1 MLLALLALV
10 VLPPQ
15 VPGVVAGKGP
25 AARWVD
31 FHAELDRPALTVVI
45 GTLGKLK
52 EGKRERLPDGKLG
65 GSTASASVSGT
76 QYFKTVATAPVDVQK
91 TLLGAPAEKPSL
103 QFEVQIARLPDGKER
118 RQLTTGSGTPVA
130 EGALGMFVFDPAAKG
145 KSAQL
150 IALVPFDAAQ
160 FDGAQWNGGRAE
172 AAFGDAMADVVAV
185 NVYLH
190 ALEQALAAVD
200 AAKGDDA
207 LARAR
212 AALKGVLDKKPEMKR
227 TDDDQLL
234 SMHAGPLEARAK
246 KRLDG

>member
-1 MLLALLALV
+1 MILALLAAV
-10 VLPPQ
+10 VLSPQ
-15 VPGVVAGKGP
+15 VPGIVAGKGP
-25 AARWVD
+25 TARWVD
-31 FHAELDRPALTVVI
+31 FHSELDRPGLTAVI
-45 GTLGKLK
+45 GELGKLK
-52 EGKRERLPDGKLG
+52 EGKRERMADGKLG
-65 GSTASASVSGT
+65 GSGASASVSGT
-76 QYFKTVATAPVDVQK
+76 QYFKTVATAPIEVQK
-91 TLLGAPAEKPSL
+91 TLLGAQAEKPSL

-130 EGALGMFVFDPAAKG
+130 EGALGLFVFDPAAKG

-160 FDGAQWNGGRAE
+160 FEAGKAE
-172 AAFGDAMADVVAV
+172 AAFGDAMTDVVAV

-207 LARAR
+207 VAKAK

>member
-1 MLLALLALV
+1 MMLALLAAV
-10 VLPPQ
+10 VLSPQ
-15 VPGVVAGKGP
+15 VPGVVAGTGP
-25 AARWVD
+25 AARWAD
-31 FHAELDRPALTVVI
+31 FHAELDRPGLTAVI
-45 GTLGKLK
+45 GTLGKLR
-52 EGKRERLPDGKLG
+52 EGRRERQPDGKLG

-76 QYFKTVATAPVDVQK
+76 QYFKAVATAPIEVQK
-91 TLLGAPAEKPSL
+91 TLLGAQAEKPSL

-118 RQLTTGSGTPVA
+118 RQLTTGSGAPVA
-130 EGALGMFVFDPAAKG
+130 EGALGMFVFDPTAKG

-150 IALVPFDAAQ
+150 IALVPFDGAQ
-160 FDGAQWNGGRAE
+160 FEGSRPD
-172 AAFGDAMADVVAV
+172 AAFGEAMTDVVAV

-207 LARAR
+207 LAKAR
-212 AALKGVLDKKPEMKR
+212 AALKALLDKRPEMKR

-234 SMHAGPLEARAK
+234 SMHAGPLETRAK

>member
-1 MLLALLALV
+1 MLALLAALV
-10 VLPPQ
+10 PPPQ

-31 FHAELDRPALTVVI
+31 FHAELDRPGLTAVI
-45 GTLGKLK
+45 GTLGRLK
-52 EGKRERLPDGKLG
+52 EGKRERQPDGKLG

-76 QYFKTVATAPVDVQK
+76 QYFKAAATAPVDVQK

-103 QFEVQIARLPDGKER
+103 QFELQIARLPDGKER
-118 RQLTTGSGTPVA
+118 RQLTNGSGA
-130 EGALGMFVFDPAAKG
+130 AIADGALGMFVFDPAAKG

-160 FDGAQWNGGRAE
+160 FQGSRAE
-172 AAFGDAMADVVAV
+172 AEFGDAMADVVAV

-190 ALEQALAAVD
+190 ALESALAAVD

-212 AALKGVLDKKPEMKR
+212 AELKARLDKRPEMKR
-227 TDDDQLL
+227 TDDEQLL
-234 SMHAGPLEARAK
+234 STHAGPLEARAR

>member
-1 MLLALLALV
+1 MMLALLALV
-10 VLPPQ
+10 VVPPQ
-15 VPGVVAGKGP
+15 IPGVVAGKGP

-31 FHAELDRPALTVVI
+31 FHAELERPALTAVI

-76 QYFKTVATAPVDVQK
+76 QYFKTVAMAPIDVQK
-91 TLLGAPAEKPSL
+91 TLLGAPADKPSL

-130 EGALGMFVFDPAAKG
+130 EGALAMFVFDPAAKG

-150 IALVPFDAAQ
+150 IALVPFDSAQ
-160 FDGAQWNGGRAE
+160 FDGGKAE
-172 AAFGDAMADVVAV
+172 ASFADAMADVVAV
-185 NVYLH
+185 NVYLKS
-190 ALEQALAAVD
+190 LETALAAVD

-207 LARAR
+207 VAKARAE
-212 AALKGVLDKKPEMKR
+212 LKARLDKRPEMKR

-234 SMHAGPLEARAK
+234 STHAGPLEARAK